1 MGKRDNNGECNKI
14 RRYLLYW
21 LRLDSGGRLRPYG
34 NIRFYIRHALN
45 SRIERESIELILKE
59 VVNEK
64 NLKTPI
70 TFLAQNGTNFD
81 ERFGSAVSAAFCF
94 GVGKINSFG

>member
-14 RRYLLYW
+14 RIYLLYW

-45 SRIERESIELILKE
+45 SRHVNRRAEMRRFKLAIL
-59 VVNEK
+59 
-64 NLKTPI
+64 
-70 TFLAQNGTNFD
+70 
-81 ERFGSAVSAAFCF
+81 VSQALLD
-94 GVGKINSFG
+94 